1 MAELNQLIQL
11 ITIAENGTI
20 SKASEIL
27 HISQPA
33 LTRSMQKLESEWNA
47 ALFDRKKNK
56 VTLNKTGEIAVQYAK
71 RVIEAAD
78 TMTREVQA
86 YERSLHTISIGSCA
100 PAPILELM
108 AYLGERFPDM
118 ATSSETVSPEELLP
132 GLRSRRYQIIV
143 THHPI
148 EAEDILCREFCTEQ
162 LFLTVPP
169 AHPLAGQTS
178 GIHLED
184 LADETMLLIK
194 FIGIWRDI
202 TISKM
207 PRTNFILQ
215 DEDAAFNALVQV
227 SALPAFASNLTLK
240 YRGGGDNRVILPI
253 LDPEASITFFCSV
266 LKQNRQYLPPS
277 STLE

>member
-1 MAELNQLIQL
+1 MLELNQLVQL
-11 ITIAENGTI
+11 IAIAETGTI
-20 SKASEIL
+20 SKASEVV

-33 LTRSMQKLESEWNA
+33 LTRSMQKLESEWNVT
-47 ALFDRKKNK
+47 LFDRKKNK
-56 VTLNKTGEIAVQYAK
+56 VALNKTGEIAVQYAK
-71 RVIEAAD
+71 RVLEAVD

-108 AYLGERFPDM
+108 AYLSERFPDM

-132 GLRSRRYQIIV
+132 GLRSRRYQIIL
-143 THHPI
+143 THHPV
-148 EAEDILCREFCTEQ
+148 EAEDILCRELCTEQ

-169 AHPLAGQTS
+169 AHPLAGRKE

-202 TISKM
+202 TIPKM

-215 DEDAAFNALVQV
+215 YEDAVYDALVQV
-227 SALPAFASNLTLK
+227 SALPAFVSNLTLK
-240 YRGGGDNRVILPI
+240 YRGGGSNRVILPV
-253 LDPEASITFFCSV
+253 LDPEASITFYCSV
-266 LKQNRQYLPPS
+266 LKQDRQYLPK
-277 STLE
+277 

>member
-86 YERSLHTISIGSCA
+86 YERSLHTISIGSCVSHA
-100 PAPILELM
+100 GYAILRKFQALFHNSDTKF
-108 AYLGERFPDM
+108 GVICWFHGKPPVWSFPTKVDM
-118 ATSSETVSPEELLP
+118 TVN
-132 GLRSRRYQIIV
+132 Q
-143 THHPI
+143 
-148 EAEDILCREFCTEQ
+148 
-162 LFLTVPP
+162 
-169 AHPLAGQTS
+169 AGNHS
-178 GIHLED
+178 L
-184 LADETMLLIK
+184 
-194 FIGIWRDI
+194 
-202 TISKM
+202 S
-207 PRTNFILQ
+207 
-215 DEDAAFNALVQV
+215 
-227 SALPAFASNLTLK
+227 
-240 YRGGGDNRVILPI
+240 
-253 LDPEASITFFCSV
+253 
-266 LKQNRQYLPPS
+266 
-277 STLE
+277 